1 MSVAQDYVSGRLNR
15 NSTSGA
21 HKVLLASRRSFII
34 AWVFPLTFS
43 FLVFS
48 RQRLKCTSLSSSCTQ
63 SFFRSLLLHPPLLL
77 CFLSL
82 SLTLSLRCCPQHLR
96 GAVTNCPRKSLS
108 RPHAPPFIFPDS
120 NLLLALLHTC
130 HCVFFL
136 TLESCGKRSV
146 INGVELA
153 GRRSFIM
160 VW

>member
-1 MSVAQDYVSGRLNR
+1 MFAAQGSVSGRLNR
-15 NSTSGA
+15 NSPSGA
-21 HKVLLASRRSFII
+21 HKVLSIQKVI
-34 AWVFPLTFS
+34 HN
-43 FLVFS
+43 
-48 RQRLKCTSLSSSCTQ
+48 SLSVSSY
-63 SFFRSLLLHPPLLL
+63 FLLPCLFSAVVEVHLSIFLMQTIVLPFSPSPSTHPPL
-77 CFLSL
+77 FSL

-160 VW
+160 V

>member
-1 MSVAQDYVSGRLNR
+1 MIAAQDSASGQLNR
-15 NSTSGA
+15 NSPSGA
-21 HKVLLASRRSFII
+21 HKVPLASRRSFII
-34 AWVFPLTFS
+34 AWAFPLTFS
-43 FLVFS
+43 FLVFLGS
-48 RQRLKCTSLSSSCTQ
+48 GWSAPLYLPHAHNRSCFLPFFIHPSSSV
-63 SFFRSLLLHPPLLL
+63 
-77 CFLSL
+77 LSL